1 MPENSVNRHLSQI
14 TTLWTLVARAHR
26 PGAADSDHTRG
37 QLLERYW
44 NAICRYLRA
53 SLGDPGRADEL
64 AQEFAVRF
72 LRGDFRRADPERG
85 RFRDYLKTALF
96 HLIHT
101 YRRREQARPLFADEL
116 ADDAAPVW
124 EPAEDDAFTASWR
137 EELLARAWEGLEA
150 AEAETGQPYHTVLRF
165 RITNPLLSSAE
176 SAEQL
181 GAKLGRPLTAAGL
194 RQTLHRARERFT
206 NLLLDE
212 VSLSL
217 QTTNLDTMEQ
227 ELLELG
233 LLCYCK
239 SALQRRRASA

>member
-1 MPENSVNRHLSQI
+1 MTENSANRHLSQI

-26 PGAADSDHTRG
+26 PGAADSDRTRG

-53 SLGDPGRADEL
+53 SLGDPNRADEL
-64 AQEFAVRF
+64 AQDFAVRF

-101 YRRREQARPLFADEL
+101 YRKCDQVRPLPADEL
-116 ADDAAPVW
+116 ADDDAPAW
-124 EPAEDDAFTASWR
+124 EPAEDDAFLASWR
-137 EELLARAWEGLEA
+137 EELLARTWEGLA
-150 AEAETGQPYHTVLRF
+150 AVEEETGQPYHTVLRF
-165 RITNPLLSSAE
+165 RITEPLLASAE
-176 SAEQL
+176 SAEKL
-181 GAKLGRPLTAAGL
+181 SAKLGRRLTAAGL
-194 RQTLHRARERFT
+194 RQILHRARERFT

-212 VSLSL
+212 VSHSL
-217 QTTNLDTMEQ
+217 QTTNLDAIEQ
-227 ELLELG
+227 ELVELG

-239 SALQRRRASA
+239 TALERRRASA